1 MRPPPALIPIP
12 RLLSMSYLPHAALE
26 WFYRKLL
33 LRLAGWAAMA
43 RAMARV
49 ALDTEQVGSED
60 MGRVLSRVRKAQ
72 VSCSL
77 DSP

>member
-1 MRPPPALIPIP
+1 
-12 RLLSMSYLPHAALE
+12 
-26 WFYRKLL
+26 
-33 LRLAGWAAMA
+33 MA